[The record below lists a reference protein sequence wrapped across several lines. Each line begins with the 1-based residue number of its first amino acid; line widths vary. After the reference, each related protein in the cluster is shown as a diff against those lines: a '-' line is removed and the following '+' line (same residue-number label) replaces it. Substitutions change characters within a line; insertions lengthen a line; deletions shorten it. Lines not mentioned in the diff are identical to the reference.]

1 MKLHYGLDG
10 AAEYRGGYV
19 AIGNFDGVHR
29 GHQAMIA
36 VLVRRAHSSG
46 VPAVVFT
53 FHPHPVELLR
63 PEQMPPSLS
72 TVERKTELLGRFG
85 VDAVIAYPTDT
96 ALLELTPEQFFDR
109 VILGELDAKGL
120 VEGPNFFFGHDRAGD
135 VGTLKQLCDSA
146 CLTLDVVEPVKV
158 DGQLVSSSLVRARIA
173 DGNVAEAVAL
183 LGHPYRIHGEV
194 VKGAG
199 RGSTLGF
206 PTANLRE
213 VATLM
218 PADGVYAG
226 IAHFEERSF
235 AAAINVG
242 ANPTFDDDRA
252 KLEVHLI
259 GFSGNLYEEQI
270 EVDFL
275 ERIRGVEKFENGD
288 ALRQQLERDVEL
300 SRDVAKRAGCQ

>member
-1 MKLHYGLDG
+1 MKLYYGLDG

-36 VLVRRAHSSG
+36 VLVSRAHSAG

-63 PEQMPPSLS
+63 PDQMPPSLS
-72 TVERKTELLGRFG
+72 TVQRKTELLGKFG

-109 VILGELDAKGL
+109 VILGELNAKGL

-135 VGTLKQLCDSA
+135 VGTLQQLCDGA
-146 CLTLDVVEPVKV
+146 GLTLDVVEPGKV
-158 DGQLVSSSLVRARIA
+158 DGKLVSSSLVRARIA
-173 DGNVAEAVAL
+173 DGDVAEAVSL
-183 LGHPYRIHGEV
+183 LGHPYRIHGKVE
-194 VKGAG
+194 KGAG

-206 PTANLRE
+206 PTANLHK
-213 VATLM
+213 VPTLM

-226 IAHFEERSF
+226 IAHFERQCF

-259 GFSGNLYEEQI
+259 KFAGDLYEKTI
-270 EVDFL
+270 DVDFL
-275 ERIRGVEKFENGD
+275 ERIRGIERFENVD
-288 ALRQQLERDVEL
+288 ALRQQLERDVDF
-300 SRDVAKRAGCQ
+300 SRDVAERAECD